1 MRIYKEILSKIQ
13 LKRSKL
19 MVIKYQNELDVAIN
33 GQIANL
39 QDSVIKTRNA
49 EQAIGFGKAVVV
61 GTVGGTDV
69 KNIFKN
75 KVSVTYSADFVAS
88 NSIPM
93 SVQIGSATALTITP
107 VVYATDHA
115 TTFAALIAAIN
126 ALAGVSAVAGT
137 GREILITV
145 DGATDNITVSNYAVT
160 GGVGQ
165 PTLTIAYTST
175 AVFEG
180 VSVLRH
186 GQPVTVGGND
196 QYEINDAVNVM
207 TRGCI
212 WVYVVATVAYG
223 DDAYAFND
231 KAYTANQGQFTN
243 SSSGNLAVSSGKFRS
258 AAAGTTSTP
267 ALALLEL
274 NLPA

>member
-1 MRIYKEILSKIQ
+1 MPI
-13 LKRSKL
+13 
-19 MVIKYQNELDVAIN
+19 IKYANELDVAIN

-39 QDSVIKTRNA
+39 QDSNIKTRNA
-49 EQAIGFGKAVVV
+49 QQAIGFGKAVVV
-61 GTVGGTDV
+61 GIVGGTDV

-93 SVQIGSATALTITP
+93 SVQIGTATALTITP
-107 VVYATDHA
+107 VVYATSHA
-115 TTFAALIAAIN
+115 ATFAALIAAID
-126 ALAGVSAVAGT
+126 ALPGVSCVAGT

-145 DGATDNITVSNYAVT
+145 DDAAANITVSAYDVT
-160 GGVGQ
+160 GGVSQ

-175 AVFEG
+175 ATFEG

-186 GQPVTVGGND
+186 GQPVTVGGDD

-212 WVYVVATVAYG
+212 WVYVVASVAYG
-223 DDAYAFND
+223 EDVYVYND
-231 KAYTANQGQFTN
+231 KSKPSNQGQFTN
-243 SSSGNLAVSSGKFRS
+243 SSSGNLAVASGKFRS
-258 AAAGTTSTP
+258 AAAGTTSAP
-267 ALALLEL
+267 VLALLEL
-274 NLPA
+274 NLPS

>member
-1 MRIYKEILSKIQ
+1 
-13 LKRSKL
+13 

-49 EQAIGFGKAVVV
+49 QQAIGFGKAVVK
-61 GTVGGTDV
+61 GTTGGTDV
-69 KNIFKN
+69 KNIFKD

-93 SVQIGSATALTITP
+93 TVNGVAITP
-107 VVYATDHA
+107 VVYATSHA
-115 TTFAALIAAIN
+115 ATFAALIAAID
-126 ALAGVSAVAGT
+126 ALSGVSCVAGT
-137 GREILITV
+137 GREILITI
-145 DGATDNITVSNYAVT
+145 DDAASNITVSDYAVT
-160 GGVGQ
+160 GGSGQ

-267 ALALLEL
+267 VLALLEL

>member
-1 MRIYKEILSKIQ
+1 
-13 LKRSKL
+13 

-49 EQAIGFGKAVVV
+49 QQAIGFGKAVVK
-61 GTVGGTDV
+61 GTTGGTDV
-69 KNIFKN
+69 KNIFKD
-75 KVSVTYSADFVAS
+75 KVSVTYSEDFVDS

-93 SVQIGSATALTITP
+93 TVNGVAITP
-107 VVYATDHA
+107 VVYATSHA
-115 TTFAALIAAIN
+115 ATFAALIAAID
-126 ALAGVSAVAGT
+126 ALSGVSCVAGT
-137 GREILITV
+137 DREILITI
-145 DGATDNITVSNYAVT
+145 DDAASNITVSDYAVT
-160 GGVGQ
+160 GGDGQ

-267 ALALLEL
+267 VLALLEL

>member
-1 MRIYKEILSKIQ
+1 
-13 LKRSKL
+13 
-19 MVIKYQNELDVAIN
+19 MVSLTKYQNELDVAIN

-39 QDSVIKTRNA
+39 QDSNVKTRNA
-49 EQAIGFGKAVVV
+49 QQVIDFGKAVVV
-61 GTVGGTDV
+61 GTLGGTDV

-75 KVSVTYSADFVAS
+75 KVSVTYSVDFVAS

-93 SVQIGSATALTITP
+93 SVQIGSATVLTITP
-107 VVYATDHA
+107 VVYATSHA
-115 TTFAALIAAIN
+115 ATFAALIAAID
-126 ALAGVSAVAGT
+126 ALPGVSCVAGT
-137 GREILITV
+137 GREILISV
-145 DGATDNITVSNYAVT
+145 DNAVNNITVSNNTVT
-160 GGVGQ
+160 GGSGQ

-175 AVFEG
+175 DVFEG

-186 GQPVTVGGND
+186 GQPVTIGGD
-196 QYEINDAVNVM
+196 DKYEINDAVNVM

-223 DDAYAFND
+223 EDAYVYND
-231 KAYTANQGQFTN
+231 KSNTANQGQFTN
-243 SSSGNLAVSSGKFRS
+243 SSSGNLAVASGKFRS
-258 AAAGTTSTP
+258 AAAGTTSSP

>member
-1 MRIYKEILSKIQ
+1 
-13 LKRSKL
+13 

-39 QDSVIKTRNA
+39 QDSNIKTRNA
-49 EQAIGFGKAVVV
+49 QQAIGFGKAVVV

-75 KVSVTYSADFVAS
+75 KVSVTYSTDFVAS

-93 SVQIGSATALTITP
+93 TVNGLSITP
-107 VVYATDHA
+107 VVYATSHA
-115 TTFAALIAAIN
+115 ATFAALIAAID
-126 ALAGVSAVAGT
+126 ALAGISCVAGT
-137 GREILITV
+137 GREILISV
-145 DGATDNITVSNYAVT
+145 DNAIDNVTVSNNTVT
-160 GGVGQ
+160 GGAGQ

-175 AVFEG
+175 DIFEG

-186 GQPVTVGGND
+186 GQPVTVGGDD
-196 QYEINDAVNVM
+196 QYQINNAVNVM

-223 DDAYAFND
+223 EDAYVYND
-231 KAYTANQGQFTN
+231 KSNTANQGQFTN
-243 SSSGNLAVSSGKFRS
+243 SSSGNLAVASGKFRS
-258 AAAGTTSTP
+258 AAVGTTSTP

>member
-1 MRIYKEILSKIQ
+1 
-13 LKRSKL
+13 

-39 QDSVIKTRNA
+39 QDSNIKTRNA
-49 EQAIGFGKAVVV
+49 QQAIGFGKAVVV

-75 KVSVTYSADFVAS
+75 KVSVTYSADFIAS
-88 NSIPM
+88 NSMPM
-93 SVQIGSATALTITP
+93 TVNGLAITP
-107 VVYATDHA
+107 VVYATSHA
-115 TTFAALIAAIN
+115 ATFAALIAAID

-145 DGATDNITVSNYAVT
+145 DDAASNITVSDYAVT
-160 GGVGQ
+160 GGVTQ

-175 AVFEG
+175 GVFEG

-243 SSSGNLAVSSGKFRS
+243 SSSGNLAVPSGKFRS

-267 ALALLEL
+267 VLALLEL